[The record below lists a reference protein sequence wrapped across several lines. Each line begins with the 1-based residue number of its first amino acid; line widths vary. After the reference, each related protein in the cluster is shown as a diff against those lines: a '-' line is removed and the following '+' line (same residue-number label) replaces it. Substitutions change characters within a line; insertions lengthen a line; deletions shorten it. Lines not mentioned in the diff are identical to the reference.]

1 LDVSIFQRFK
11 EKGDSVMN
19 LQRKLKVGLLALA
32 IVLVTAAVPA
42 NAQQLYRAT
51 FTLPFEAQLGSTVV
65 EPGDYSITVEDS
77 LGQKIIR
84 LHGGHGDLAIFAGPA
99 NSEPY
104 ADNGKLVFVNVNGLY
119 TLKAFDAA
127 AIGESFIFPVYKAR
141 GERAS
146 RQVITVGVG
155 TN

>member
-1 LDVSIFQRFK
+1 
-11 EKGDSVMN
+11 MN
-19 LQRKLKVGLLALA
+19 IQRKLKVGLLALA
-32 IVLVTAAVPA
+32 IVLVAAAVPA
-42 NAQQLYRAT
+42 NAQQLYKAT
-51 FTLPFEAQLGSTVV
+51 FTLPFEAQLGTTVV
-65 EPGDYSITVEDS
+65 EPGAYTITVEDTFG
-77 LGQKIIR
+77 LKVLR
-84 LHGGHGDLAIFAGPA
+84 LHGGQGDLAIFAGPS

-104 ADNGKLVFVNVNGLY
+104 GDNGKLVFVNVNGLY

-127 AIGESFIFPVYKAR
+127 SIGKSFIFPMYKAR